1 MAAYIVRRLALST
14 LSIFGVLLVIFLL
27 IRVSGDPAVLLA
39 GPDARPADIERTREL
54 LGLDDPLPVQ
64 FGRFLADAVQLDFGT
79 SFHWRQPALPLVM
92 SRVWPTL
99 QVALGAFAISLF
111 LGIPIGVF
119 AALKR
124 DSVWDGGS
132 RLFALAGQA
141 MPTYWLGLMLI
152 LLFSVKVHLFPT
164 SGTGSLRHIVL
175 PAVTLGW
182 FTTAA
187 TVRMLRSSMIEVL
200 GQDFVRTAKAKGL
213 SPAVVV
219 WTHAFRNA
227 AIPVITLLGLQIS
240 TLISG
245 SAIVETVFAIPG
257 IGLLAVQAVYA
268 RDYPVV
274 QSVVFLSSLILILSN
289 LGVDLLYGVIDPRI
303 RVEVRS

>member
-1 MAAYIVRRLALST
+1 MTAYVVNRLLLSAVS
-14 LSIFGVLLVIFLL
+14 LFGVLVVIFLL

-39 GPDARPADIERTREL
+39 GPDARPEDVERTRES

-64 FGRFLADAVQLDFGT
+64 FGRFMMDAIRLDFGT
-79 SFHWRQPALPLVM
+79 SFHWREPALPLVID
-92 SRVWPTL
+92 RVWPTL
-99 QVALGAFAISLF
+99 QVALGAIIVSLI

-119 AALKR
+119 AALR
-124 DSVWDGGS
+124 RGTVWDSGS

-152 LLFSVKVHLFPT
+152 LLFSVRWQIFPT
-164 SGTGSLRHIVL
+164 SGTGSWKHIVL

-182 FTTAA
+182 FSTAA

-200 GQDFVRTAKAKGL
+200 GQDYVRTARAKGL
-213 SPAVVV
+213 KGSVVV

-227 AIPVITLLGLQIS
+227 AIPVVTLLGLQIS

-245 SAIVETVFAIPG
+245 SAIVETIFAIPG
-257 IGLLAVQAVYA
+257 IGLMAVQAVYA

-274 QSVVFLSSLILILSN
+274 QSVVFLSSVILIVSN
-289 LGVDLLYGVIDPRI
+289 LLVDLLYGIIDPRI
-303 RVEVRS
+303 RVGGSQ